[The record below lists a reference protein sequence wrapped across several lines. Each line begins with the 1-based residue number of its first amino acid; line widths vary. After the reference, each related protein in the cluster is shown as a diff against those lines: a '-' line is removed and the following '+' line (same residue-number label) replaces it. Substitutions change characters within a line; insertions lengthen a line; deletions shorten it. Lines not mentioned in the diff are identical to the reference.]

1 MLAGMALAVRQDEPI
16 DHRQPIIY
24 PQQPL
29 TWDDLQKLPD
39 DGRRFELVDG
49 VLLVS
54 PAPVPLHQLVVTNLA
69 VLLHPVCPSDAR
81 VLGAP
86 VDWHISEHTVF
97 EPDLVV
103 VERFDPLVRYIEKTP
118 LLAVE
123 VLSPSTKLRDLGL
136 KRRYY
141 GDAGLPWYW
150 IVDPEMPR
158 LTVLRLENGRFVEH
172 AVATGDQP
180 YVATEPV
187 EVTVVP
193 GALVS

>member
-1 MLAGMALAVRQDEPI
+1 VALAVRQDDPI
-16 DHRQPIIY
+16 SFRQPITV
-24 PQQPL
+24 PERPL
-29 TWDDLQKLPD
+29 TWDDLQELPD

-54 PAPVPLHQLVVTNLA
+54 PAPVTVHQRVVTRLL
-69 VLLHPVCPSDAR
+69 VLIHPMLPPASE
-81 VLGAP
+81 VLPAP

-97 EPDLVV
+97 EPDIVV
-103 VERFDPLVRYIEKTP
+103 VGRLDGSERYLEETP

-150 IVDPEMPR
+150 IVDPKEPR
-158 LTVLRLENGRFVEH
+158 LTVLRLVDGRFVEE
-172 AVATGDQP
+172 AVVTGDEP

-187 EVTVVP
+187 AVTVVP
-193 GALVS
+193 SALVS

>member
-1 MLAGMALAVRQDEPI
+1 MALAVRQDEPI

-54 PAPVPLHQLVVTNLA
+54 PAPVVSHQRVVTRLLLVIDPA
-69 VLLHPVCPSDAR
+69 CPAGVEVLS
-81 VLGAP
+81 AP

-97 EPDLVV
+97 EPDVLVV
-103 VERFDPLVRYIEKTP
+103 HRPSPDARYVVETP
-118 LLAVE
+118 LLAIE
-123 VLSPSTKLRDLGL
+123 ILSPSTRLRDLGL
-136 KRRYY
+136 KRRSY

-150 IVDPEMPR
+150 IVDPERPR

-172 AVATGDQP
+172 AVVTGDEA